1 MPQAPTRTRGNGQA
15 TGLEFVEHLSPSRA
29 QRRRAISR
37 LVWSLA
43 FAVVG
48 GVVFVGL
55 YASAGSRHP
64 VLAMSSSVPQ
74 GARISAS
81 DLRLVR
87 VADDPGLSPIPSSQ
101 EDSVIGRRA
110 AVTLVPGT
118 LLTPA
123 DLSSS
128 PLLGAGEASVGLDL
142 KPGQFPAGLAPGE
155 SVVVIQTQAQAQAQ
169 APPASGTPGSPTNA
183 NVLVDR
189 ATVISVTP
197 PNPSSGT
204 SDEQVTL
211 ALPADLAT
219 EVVSAA
225 SAGQIALAGLGPG
238 AGS

>member
-1 MPQAPTRTRGNGQA
+1 
-15 TGLEFVEHLSPSRA
+15 
-29 QRRRAISR
+29 
-37 LVWSLA
+37 VWSAA

-81 DLRLVR
+81 DLRLVH
-87 VADDPGLSPIPSSQ
+87 VADDPGLSPIPASQ

-110 AVTLVPGT
+110 AVSLVPGT

-142 KPGQFPAGLAPGE
+142 KPGEFPAGLAPGE

-169 APPASGTPGSPTNA
+169 PASGTPGSPTNA

-211 ALPADLAT
+211 ALPADLAS

-225 SAGQIALAGLGPG
+225 SAGQIALAELGPG